1 MSIVQFHWGASREK
15 QPQGWST
22 QEIAEFYRI
31 ADIMARAGLRVEID
45 QGETDEGDPWLV
57 FVRPETDDVVA
68 HFARIDGFFVSVSSL
83 TQDIYRGRDVR
94 KIGRAHV

>member
-1 MSIVQFHWGASREK
+1 MSIVQFYWGASREK

-45 QGETDEGDPWLV
+45 QGETDEGEP
-57 FVRPETDDVVA
+57 
-68 HFARIDGFFVSVSSL
+68 
-83 TQDIYRGRDVR
+83 
-94 KIGRAHV
+94 